1 MFIAQSANT
10 HKHKENI
17 NKAVNI
23 HTSSLYIQT
32 LRKLTHHTFTLEAL
46 FDQTPQQTPTVVAE
60 SGTHVVVRL
69 EAVRHVDFEALLL
82 ELQGQTQFTLCMNA
96 QQ

>member
-1 MFIAQSANT
+1 MG
-10 HKHKENI
+10 H
-17 NKAVNI
+17 
-23 HTSSLYIQT
+23 
-32 LRKLTHHTFTLEAL
+32 RTFTLEAL

-82 ELQGQTQFTLCMNA
+82 ELDKHSLSSAVQEPGKKPAPSFPAALSVAFLQLHTA
-96 QQ
+96 